1 MELILVVVGAIV
13 VTAIAHRRGLEP
25 ALVLVVVGFVVSFTP
40 GFEGIELE
48 SEVLL
53 SVVLPPL
60 LYSAALDFSFPTF
73 LRNIRP
79 ILGLGIGLVV
89 VTAFTVAAVTPLLV
103 PTLTFG
109 TALVLGAVV
118 APPDAVTAVAVGRKL
133 GLPRK
138 VMAILTGESLVN
150 DAAALSL
157 FSIAVAQIAGTE
169 AYIENPLLLF
179 GYSAVLGPLVGAA
192 LGYITLWIRRRL
204 AHPGLETI
212 QGLVVP
218 FAAFISAEHFHAS
231 GVLAV
236 VVAGFVVGHGSIE
249 SGYQTRLQERYV
261 WNSVDMLLE
270 AFVFAYIGLQL
281 RFVLEE
287 LHEAHESLVEVALAS
302 LVVLVIILIIRPAS
316 VFLMFGRGVLSRK
329 VENKLSVPVP
339 ARGGRGAL
347 GTRRRGRP
355 RRLRALAD
363 DRSLTWQ
370 ENVVVSWTGMRGVV
384 TLAAASGI
392 PLTTIHGAPFP
403 ERATIQ
409 AIAFAVSVGTLLLQ
423 GLTLPLL
430 IRWLRSSFEHDYSPT
445 PPRRR
450 AEQIVH
456 VAADEVLEEF
466 AENPP
471 QGLDAATLTNI
482 RLTIARHS
490 QDADEMP
497 DPESHTPRA
506 EVFSALYREVLSAQR
521 TALITERDEGRIS
534 DEAVRAMLEQARP
547 SGGRCVS
554 AAGEPVLVR
563 RADIESHENAWR
575 NASLRL
581 FAVGRLEAS
590 EVPPPKPPPQSP
602 PSPPPQLSPPQPPPS
617 PPPSPPSKPTRHPR
631 QRPVRRR
638 SRRNS
643 RRRNHFRSPGRRSP
657 LRACRR
663 TSHQRAAPSR
673 GPMRPRRGQVSTTAR
688 STSPR
693 EPDGRRRGRRGSS
706 SGCAPTGLAMPR
718 FRGLRS

>member
-25 ALVLVVVGFVVSFTP
+25 ALVLVVVGFAMSFMP

-73 LRNIRP
+73 LRNIKP
-79 ILGLGIGLVV
+79 IFGLGIGLVV

-157 FSIAVAQIAGTE
+157 FSIAVARIAGTE
-169 AYIENPLLLF
+169 SYIENPLLLF

-204 AHPGLETI
+204 ANPGLETI

-236 VVAGFVVGHGSIE
+236 VVAGFVVGHGSLDA
-249 SGYQTRLQERYV
+249 GYQTRLQERYV

-287 LHEAHESLVEVALAS
+287 LHQAHESLAEVALAS
-302 LVVLVIILIIRPAS
+302 LVVLLIVLVIRPAC

-329 VENKLSVPVP
+329 VEDKLSVPVP
-339 ARGGRGAL
+339 AQGGRGAL
-347 GTRRRGRP
+347 GTRRRERP
-355 RRLRALAD
+355 GRLRVLAD

-392 PLTTIHGAPFP
+392 PLTTIGGDPFP

-430 IRWLRSSFEHDYSPT
+430 IRWLRSSFDDDYAADAAET
-445 PPRRR
+445 TK

-456 VAADEVLEEF
+456 VAADEVLERF

-482 RLTIARHS
+482 QQTIARHS

-497 DPESHTPRA
+497 DPESHTRRA
-506 EVFSALYREVLSAQR
+506 EVFSALYREVLVAQR
-521 TALITERDEGRIS
+521 TALITERDDGRIS
-534 DEAVRAMLEQARP
+534 DEAVRAMLERLDLQEA
-547 SGGRCVS
+547 GVS
-554 AAGEPVLVR
+554 A
-563 RADIESHENAWR
+563 
-575 NASLRL
+575 
-581 FAVGRLEAS
+581 RLE
-590 EVPPPKPPPQSP
+590 
-602 PSPPPQLSPPQPPPS
+602 
-617 PPPSPPSKPTRHPR
+617 
-631 QRPVRRR
+631 
-638 SRRNS
+638 SR
-643 RRRNHFRSPGRRSP
+643 F
-657 LRACRR
+657 
-663 TSHQRAAPSR
+663 
-673 GPMRPRRGQVSTTAR
+673 
-688 STSPR
+688 
-693 EPDGRRRGRRGSS
+693 
-706 SGCAPTGLAMPR
+706 
-718 FRGLRS
+718 